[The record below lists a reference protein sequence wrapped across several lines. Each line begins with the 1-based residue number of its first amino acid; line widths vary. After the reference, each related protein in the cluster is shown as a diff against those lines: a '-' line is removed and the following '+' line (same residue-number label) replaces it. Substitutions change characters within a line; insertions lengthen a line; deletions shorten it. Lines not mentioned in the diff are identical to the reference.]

1 MPLRDQIGL
10 YRKWTTVLYDAL
22 AEDFISVRVQ
32 VNNDL
37 KALCSALEDA
47 WKEMCK
53 LSKRL
58 IVNGEYLRRSAAGE
72 SVKAPLEGKMLTSS
86 NTAVYSA
93 SAVGAVFVENFGIS
107 ASET

>member
-1 MPLRDQIGL
+1 MD
-10 YRKWTTVLYDAL
+10 YHLYDAR

-53 LSKRL
+53 LSML
-58 IVNGEYLRRSAAGE
+58 LVVNGEYLRRSAAGE

-93 SAVGAVFVENFGIS
+93 SAGGAVFVGNFGIS
-107 ASET
+107 SSET